1 MGKRLLFLTI
11 ILFFAQLSGA
21 FSQLTGVTV
30 DPGPYTPGSSIAAT
44 FSIGSTCI
52 RPGNVFNLYLVRP
65 DGTEIP
71 TRIGTFNG
79 FYSTFVNG
87 IIPPGTP
94 AAPGYMLRIKSTT
107 PILISSDSAPFDIVT
122 GTAVT
127 AGVNSFPELA
137 FDAAGKAEVF
147 GYCPGRDM
155 QEFIFSNA
163 STANSTVTGVIKN
176 EITPLSGPTNFSF
189 ASSPPDPSFMARLG
203 HYTAVVTAR
212 LNGTVGTRAYLI
224 VNNNINNS
232 FGTTGSNIVCL
243 PGGFLQYTV
252 DLSDAGIKNN
262 FPGTTYEIRWGDGT
276 GIPEVFTI
284 CDLATG
290 FVRHE
295 YTRSS
300 CGQPVY
306 NTGNGNQFN
315 VFGINISAVSPFCP
329 GAGAGLSTFVRVVD
343 RPENRFTS
351 PITACT
357 GSFVNFT
364 NTSIAGQTETNTSAC
379 TDNNIRYNWFV
390 DNVRVAQNQPRSYTL
405 SHQFTSPGMHEV
417 RLESVITGQCNG
429 APAIRQICIQ
439 DPPRPAFDFGGAS
452 QTGCAPF
459 TIQAF
464 DRSFVDE
471 RCNTDNTYNWI
482 VTGPQGVVIRN
493 QGDKNPTFE
502 FTNPGTYEVILEI
515 QTASCGPVRTIIP
528 QRIILADGAPVTDL
542 SIDAT
547 LCGLGTFDFNA
558 TTTGPTR
565 TTLTG
570 TQQTVPNVTY
580 TWYITESDGT
590 PLPTT
595 DYSFEGGTHLHSQY
609 PTIKFNT
616 YKTYKVRV
624 VHVNSCGQTEDSQ
637 RITFLESPVPTIAL
651 SANPICYNASV
662 NLFGS
667 SSNTNYNSYTWTR
680 SGDGTFANAN
690 TLTPTYTP
698 GPNDRNLGTVT
709 LTLTLNTGLTGNC
722 AFVPVSTILN
732 IYPNNTGTNT
742 AIQICT
748 GDRAT
753 RNLTSSVSGSSFTW
767 SATNPDGNATGFTAT
782 GSGAT
787 IDDLLT
793 NNSLTTDAVVIYTVT
808 PSSTSCTGVP
818 YTFTVRVTP
827 RPILTATPSNPV
839 ICSNSGSSINLS
851 SNLGNSNTTYK
862 WSSAAPTS
870 ITGNTNPAT
879 PSTVTL
885 INDLLV
891 NNGTTR
897 GTVTYTITPYS
908 SAGCAGTPVTVTID
922 VDPAVTP
929 ANAGADATICEIST
943 YDLKGN
949 SPSVGT
955 GLWTIQSS
963 HPITPTI
970 GDATAYETRVSG
982 LVAGQVYTFRWTITG
997 AGVCA
1002 NSSDDVVITV
1012 TPRPVLTAPVT
1023 DKTICHNNPAAIVI
1037 NSDIPSQFIWTSSAT
1052 AGISGNTNPS
1062 AISATGNAITIND
1075 VLLNSTFSQGTVTYT
1090 IKSFSPGNCEGNTVI
1105 IVVKVDPAVT
1115 PANAGT
1121 DITICS
1127 TSTYVLDGNRPDVG
1141 TGLWK
1146 VVSASSGTPTFAD
1159 ATDPKTTV
1167 SGLNPGAT
1175 YIFEWEI
1182 TGTGQCP
1189 GNSDNVTVIVNMP
1202 TVPGTTSGAQTVCQ
1216 NNNSGTITLTGFTGS
1231 VTAWQSLPEGQTV
1244 WTDLPGVNTS
1254 PSYTFNNISVTT
1266 QYRAVVKNAGC
1277 TIEYSTPTIIT
1288 VAPATT
1294 TATVGADQTLCNL
1307 SIATLT
1313 GNTPALGETGIWTR
1327 LSGPVNAQI
1336 TDLSSPTT
1344 TVTNLDPGQTYVFRW
1359 TITGNSP
1366 CGPTFADQTIRN
1378 NAPINQSI
1386 SNPSLV
1392 VCNGASVTIDGST
1405 PTGGDQNGNYIYT
1418 WETNTAGG
1426 PWTAIIGQTGE
1437 DLTLILSTTG
1447 QIGFRRIVTSGGCT
1461 LTSNELIFTV
1471 QPPIS
1476 GNNIAADQIICSGTV
1491 PNAITGIGTL
1501 TGGDGS
1507 FLYQW
1512 QSSPDGTTWSNIVG
1526 AQNPDFAPLALT
1538 ATIYYR
1544 RLVGTTACAGALQS
1558 ISNSVKITVNP
1569 NAKSEYTWTADSG
1582 CAPFALQI
1590 SAVTYPDRNGTY
1602 TWFANGVQ
1610 IGTTNTTGSFP
1621 GYTLQNSNERVTIRL
1636 VVTSS
1641 FGCSS
1646 DLFEHDFTTNQA
1658 VPAIFTPTATTGCGP
1673 LTVNFVNG
1681 SDLNAG
1687 ATFRWNFG
1695 NGQTSNA
1702 TNPPQITFQPDA
1714 SGKDTTYTVTL
1725 YSITSCGIDSAK
1737 GTVLVKS
1744 PPRPVFSPSTTNGCS
1759 PLIVNFSNNS
1769 PLQTGITYTFNFGDG
1784 TPPTTTTDRS
1794 SVSHTY
1800 RTTTN
1805 TQTFNATMSAT
1816 NQCGTVTTTPY
1827 QIVVRPNTVVAELVV
1842 NGTQLSGGCAPYTVT
1857 FDNNSTGATN
1867 FSVDFGDGTPPRQ
1880 SIISP
1885 ERFTH
1890 TFNTAGTF
1898 TVTLTATNGCSTST
1912 TTETITVLP
1921 QPAIDFTADNTL
1933 GCTGLAVKFRNTV
1946 QNGLSYVWDFGD
1958 GSPTSTEVEP
1968 THIYNGDQ
1976 EYYTVTLTATNN
1988 LGCPTTVIKNQFIHI
2003 VQPPVAAFNVSPS
2016 TIINIPD
2023 YSFRFQDE
2031 STNNPTIWQWDFGDG
2046 TSSTQRNPSHTYLD
2060 TGTYRV
2066 TLKTINQQGCF
2077 TTTFKDV
2084 TIKGVPGYL
2093 FVPNSFIPGST
2104 QPELRLFRAKGSG
2117 IQTWRFSIFNK
2128 WGQLLWET
2136 TNLDEGRPA
2145 DGWDGTFK
2153 GQPMPQ
2159 GVYYWK
2165 IDVQMVNGSEWKGM
2179 TYDKSPAKRT
2189 GPIHLIR

>member
-44 FSIGSTCI
+44 FSIGSTCL
-52 RPGNVFNLYLVRP
+52 RPNNDFNLYLVASN
-65 DGTEIP
+65 GTE
-71 TRIGTFNG
+71 TSIGSYDG

-87 IIPPGTP
+87 VIPANTPIGT
-94 AAPGYMLRIKSTT
+94 GYRLRIKSTLPVMT
-107 PILISSDSAPFDIVT
+107 STDSAPFDIVT
-122 GTAVT
+122 GGVATAKVST
-127 AGVNSFPELA
+127 TPINASNPET
-137 FDAAGKAEVF
+137 F
-147 GYCPGRDM
+147 GYCTNRS
-155 QEFIFSNA
+155 QQLFIANE
-163 STANSTVTGVIKN
+163 STATATVTATIKN
-176 EITPLSGPTNFSF
+176 ELDPAAPITTINFDATFKSF
-189 ASSPPDPSFMARLG
+189 TPGAA
-203 HYTAVVTAR
+203 HYTMLVKVQMP
-212 LNGTVGTRAYLI
+212 NGTVATKAYFI
-224 VNNNINNS
+224 INNLVNTAFS
-232 FGTTGSNIVCL
+232 TSGSGLVCL
-243 PGGFLQYTV
+243 PLGELIYGV
-252 DLSDAGIKNN
+252 DTRTPAGIQRN
-262 FPGTTYEIRWGDGT
+262 FPGNIYRVTWGDNSQDDYT
-276 GIPEVFTI
+276 LCELLQSENVK
-284 CDLATG
+284 
-290 FVRHE
+290 HN

-300 CGQPVY
+300 CGS
-306 NTGNGNQFN
+306 TFDGRRN
-315 VFGINISAVSPFCP
+315 VFGIDISVQSPFCGQIGQP
-329 GAGAGLSTFVRVVD
+329 LSTFAKVVEVT
-343 RPENRFTS
+343 ENRFS
-351 PITACT
+351 GPLTACT
-357 GSFVNFT
+357 NTSVTFT
-364 NTSIAGQTETNTSAC
+364 NTSVPGQNPDENSVDC
-379 TDNNIRYNWFV
+379 EDLDIRYNWYVNGQIALPNVVRSTPFV
-390 DNVRVAQNQPRSYTL
+390 RT
-405 SHQFTSPGMHEV
+405 FTSPGIYEIK
-417 RLESVITGQCNG
+417 LESVSSGDCQGTPFIQT
-429 APAIRQICIQ
+429 ICIQ
-439 DPPRPAFDFGGAS
+439 DKPVPSFNFGA
-452 QTGCAPF
+452 QATTGCAPF
-459 TIQAF
+459 SIKP
-464 DRSFVDE
+464 V
-471 RCNTDNTYNWI
+471 NTSQLNILCDNNLTYNWV
-482 VTGPQGVVIRN
+482 VTPSTGVTFTN
-493 QGDKNPTFE
+493 SSTDAEPTINFA
-502 FTNPGTYEVILEI
+502 NPGTYEIALEI
-515 QTASCGPVRTIIP
+515 RTASCGIVRTQSP
-528 QRIILADGAPVTDL
+528 QRIILADGRPVADL
-542 SIDAT
+542 SINAT

-565 TTLTG
+565 TILTG

-580 TWYITESDGT
+580 TWYITEGDGT

-595 DYSFEGGTHLHSQY
+595 DYSFEGGTDLHSQY

-616 YKTYKVRV
+616 YKTYKVKV
-624 VHVNSCGQTEDSQ
+624 VHVNSCGQTDDSQ
-637 RITFLESPVPTIAL
+637 LITFLESPVPTIAL

-839 ICSNSGSSINLS
+839 ICSNSGSSINLN

-879 PSTVTL
+879 PSAVTL

-897 GTVTYTITPYS
+897 GTVTYIITPYS

-997 AGVCA
+997 AGVCT
-1002 NSSDDVVITV
+1002 NSSDDVVISV

-1052 AGISGNTNPS
+1052 PGISGNTNPS

-1127 TSTYVLDGNRPDVG
+1127 TSIYVLDGNRPDVG

-1231 VTAWQSLPEGQTV
+1231 VTAWQSLPDGQTI
-1244 WTDLPGVNTS
+1244 WTNLPGVNTS
-1254 PSYTFNNISVTT
+1254 PSYTFSNISVTT
-1266 QYRAVVKNAGC
+1266 QYRAVVQNSGC
-1277 TIEYSTPTIIT
+1277 TVEYSTPTTIT

-1294 TATVGADQTLCNL
+1294 TATVGADRTLCNL
-1307 SIATLT
+1307 STTTLT
-1313 GNTPALGETGIWTR
+1313 GNTPALGETGTWTR

-1641 FGCSS
+1641 LGCSS

-1794 SVSHTY
+1794 SVNHTY

-1842 NGTQLSGGCAPYTVT
+1842 NGTQLRGCAPYTVT

-1880 SIISP
+1880 SIIFP

-1890 TFNTAGTF
+1890 TFTTAGTF
-1898 TVTLTATNGCSTST
+1898 TVTLTATNGCSTSS
-1912 TTETITVLP
+1912 TTETIEVLP

-1946 QNGLSYVWDFGD
+1946 QNGVSYLWDFGD

-2003 VQPPVAAFNVSPS
+2003 VQPPVAAFNVNPS

-2046 TSSTQRNPSHTYLD
+2046 TNSTQRNPSHTYLD

-2093 FVPNSFIPGST
+2093 FVPNSFVPGST

-2117 IQTWRFSIFNK
+2117 IQTWRFSVFNK